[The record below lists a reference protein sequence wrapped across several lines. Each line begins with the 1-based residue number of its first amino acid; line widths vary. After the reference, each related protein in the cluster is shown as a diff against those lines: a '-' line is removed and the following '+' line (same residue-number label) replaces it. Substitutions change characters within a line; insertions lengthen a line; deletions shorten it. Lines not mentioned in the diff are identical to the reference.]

1 MKSIDVEKLHEIE
14 AGKDAKVVVAQ
25 LGCIAAGLTAGLA
38 NPLFGLWLGYTC
50 SFFVER
56 YT

>member
-1 MKSIDVEKLHEIE
+1 MKKIDVEKLHEIE
-14 AGKDAKVVVAQ
+14 AGYVAKAKVAQ
-25 LGCIAAGLTAGLA
+25 FGCVAAGLTAGLA
-38 NPLFGLWLGYTC
+38 NPFFGLWLGLTC

>member
-38 NPLFGLWLGYTC
+38 NPLFGLWLGFTC
-50 SFFVER
+50 SFFVGR